1 VRINIEVV
9 SAHTKKINL
18 AGCLTLYS
26 EKYFIKNLPYI
37 ILSSLA
43 FPAALE
49 LFLGGNNAQSDY
61 VVNVPR
67 SFQIPFLIT
76 YDLINKPY

>member
-1 VRINIEVV
+1 MTGVQTCALPI
-9 SAHTKKINL
+9 
-18 AGCLTLYS
+18 CLTLNS
-26 EKYFIKNLPYI
+26 EKYFIKNLLYI

-61 VVNVPR
+61 VVNVSR
-67 SFQIPFLIT
+67 SFQILFLIT